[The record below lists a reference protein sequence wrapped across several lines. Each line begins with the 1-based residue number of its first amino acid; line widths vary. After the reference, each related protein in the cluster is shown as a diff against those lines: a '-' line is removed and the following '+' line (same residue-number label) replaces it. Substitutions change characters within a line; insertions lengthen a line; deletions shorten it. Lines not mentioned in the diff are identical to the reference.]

1 MATPGAATASTAPQ
15 HRPDYQFS
23 TSVRG
28 LLKDVYIPALN
39 NTTFNA
45 TPLLSMFGRF
55 GGDITFV
62 GNKII
67 KAFKHQM
74 AGGFGAIPEGG
85 NFVTNIKMKG
95 FQGEERLRYLNAYM
109 SLTGPAAATVRSGP
123 GAFVDAVPDAMDD
136 TLKKARQQ
144 IERMVGS
151 DGLGVIGVI
160 RLGTANLVAAT
171 GKTATFQI
179 STTPGSGGYS
189 KCQFIS
195 EGMRVRIMSAV
206 GTFVDDDNA
215 TGAYNPIIVSAVDY
229 QAGTCTLTSSVAYT
243 LSSATDYY
251 LTLEDS
257 YGNVEAEGT
266 VTANTCLE
274 PNGLTNLV
282 DTTTYT
288 SWGKTRSNFPH
299 ALNSYVK
306 AAGGEELDEEL
317 LMTYMLDLVNLK
329 QSTPNVLVVDPRS
342 RLKFFSNRKEDRRLT
357 TATIDTT
364 FGFRSASV
372 VIDNYTLLL
381 QSLATLLPGSMFIL
395 NTNAFKFLQS
405 PTTNGFN
412 WIESGGQILRP
423 KEGSDAMF
431 ATAVNYM
438 QFVCEDPKG
447 QAKITGLSYS

>member
-1 MATPGAATASTAPQ
+1 MATSAISTASSAPQ
-15 HRPDYQFS
+15 HRPDYQFDS
-23 TSVRG
+23 SVRG
-28 LLKDVYIPALN
+28 LLKTVYIPLLN

-45 TPLLSMFGRF
+45 TPLLSMFGKF

-74 AGGFGAIPEGG
+74 AGGFGGIPEGG
-85 NFVTNIKMKG
+85 AFVTNIKMKG

-144 IERMVGS
+144 MERIVG
-151 DGLGVIGVI
+151 GAGN
-160 RLGTANLVAAT
+160 GTVASFLAPSTWNSGAT
-171 GKTATFQI
+171 TAVTVTFQAK
-179 STTPGSGGYS
+179 SGGYS
-189 KCQFIS
+189 AAQFLS
-195 EGMRVRIMSAV
+195 EGMRVDLCTDEI
-206 GTFVDDDNA
+206 GTIVTDS
-215 TGAYNPIIVSAVDY
+215 GGSIISAVDY
-229 QAGTCTLTSSVAYT
+229 ENGTATLTPAASITIATGDEIFITVEDAYGDIET
-243 LSSATDYY
+243 
-251 LTLEDS
+251 
-257 YGNVEAEGT
+257 EGD
-266 VTANTCLE
+266 VTANKCLE

-282 DTTTYT
+282 DTTSYT
-288 SWGKTRSNFPH
+288 SWGLTRATYPH
-299 ALNSYVK
+299 ALNSYVV
-306 AAGGEELDEEL
+306 AAGDAELDEEL
-317 LMTYMLDLVNLK
+317 LMNYMLDLVNLK
-329 QSTPNVLVVDPRS
+329 QSTPNVLVVDPKS
-342 RLKFFSNRKEDRRLT
+342 RLKFFSNRKDDRRLA

-381 QSLATLLPGSMFIL
+381 QSLATLKPGTMFLL
-395 NTNAFKFLQS
+395 NTNAFKFLQAPS
-405 PTTNGFN
+405 TNGFN

>member
-1 MATPGAATASTAPQ
+1 MATSDVNTASAVPQ

-39 NTTFNA
+39 NTTFHA
-45 TPLLSMFGRF
+45 TPLLSMFGKF

-67 KAFKHQM
+67 KAFKTQG
-74 AGGFGAIPEGG
+74 AGGFGGIPEGG
-85 NFVTNIKMKG
+85 SFVTNIHQKG

-123 GAFVDAVPDAMDD
+123 GAYVDAVPDAMDD

-144 IERMVGS
+144 MERIVG
-151 DGLGVIGVI
+151 GAGN
-160 RLGTANLVAAT
+160 GTVASFTAAGDSVDASTGASFTALAAT
-171 GKTATFQI
+171 G
-179 STTPGSGGYS
+179 GYS
-189 KCQFIS
+189 PCQFLS
-195 EGMRVRIMSAV
+195 EGMIVDVTDDEAGTLVDGANTQGMIISNVDYTA
-206 GTFVDDDNA
+206 GTFTLKAA
-215 TGAYNPIIVSAVDY
+215 TGLTA
-229 QAGTCTLTSSVAYT
+229 TLD
-243 LSSATDYY
+243 SATQYI
-251 LTLEDS
+251 TLENAFGD
-257 YGNVEAEGT
+257 VDAEGT
-266 VTANTCLE
+266 VTANSCLE

-288 SWGKTRSNFPH
+288 SWGKTRATYAH
-299 ALNSYVK
+299 ALNSYVV
-306 AAGGEELDEEL
+306 AAADAELDEEL
-317 LMTYMLDLVNLK
+317 LMGYMLDLVNLK
-329 QSTPNVLVVDPRS
+329 QSTPNVLVVDPKS
-342 RLKFFSNRKEDRRLT
+342 RVKFFSNRKDDRRLAT
-357 TATIDTT
+357 STIDTT

-381 QSLATLLPGSMFIL
+381 QSLATLKPGTMFIL

-405 PTTNGFN
+405 PKTNGFN